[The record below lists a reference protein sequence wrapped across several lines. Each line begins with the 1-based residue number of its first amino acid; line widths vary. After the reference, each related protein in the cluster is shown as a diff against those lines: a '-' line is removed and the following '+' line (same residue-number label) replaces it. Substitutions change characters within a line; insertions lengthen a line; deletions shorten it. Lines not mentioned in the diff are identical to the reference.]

1 MNKPPLLRRAPQRD
15 RPLILHE
22 LLEEIARLK
31 RADADPMDVAR
42 LSAEFRRLRAE
53 L

>member
-1 MNKPPLLRRAPQRD
+1 MNKPLLLRRAPLRD

-22 LLEEIARLK
+22 LLEEIAGLK
-31 RADADPMDVAR
+31 GADADPMEVAR

>member
-1 MNKPPLLRRAPQRD
+1 MCIRDRPD

-31 RADADPMDVAR
+31 GADADPMEVAR
-42 LSAEFRRLRAE
+42 LSAEVRRLRAE

>member
-1 MNKPPLLRRAPQRD
+1 MNESRQLRRAPLRD

-31 RADADPMDVAR
+31 VADADPIELAR

-53 L
+53 F